1 MTNRFEM
8 YRSGLTVQE
17 GDQIGKVHSAD
28 HGEVTGV
35 RLLKQA
41 LLLVHGC
48 LSVSNLCPC
57 CHACRN
63 IRGLAVTSFA
73 VSTEEALTLRDIVN

>member
-1 MTNRFEM
+1 MSTMNKFEV

-17 GDQIGKVHSAD
+17 GDQVGKVHSTD

-35 RLLKQA
+35 RLLQQA

-48 LSVSNLCPC
+48 LSVSICVRVVMLVETYEDW
-57 CHACRN
+57 R
-63 IRGLAVTSFA
+63 
-73 VSTEEALTLRDIVN
+73 